1 MELSRA
7 FLWSSI
13 LQFMITVPWTLVFC
27 FVRFVRL
34 YHITT
39 KDEYR
44 SLQNKIGQ
52 RCSITDGNK
61 GYGYACGMWY
71 LAYVNEKNEIWLM
84 TTPSC
89 YARLVKKQND
99 KISIYEDYAWDGGGE
114 YCVKTHHVSTEEDL
128 REIIIL
134 DRLGEYANPY
144 VRRRKI
150 RFAVMDP
157 RPKQKEMM
165 EAIDHHYH
173 QRRRTVVFVSGA
185 PNTGKSII
193 GLFLAAH
200 YKSSYCNSFKPWQP
214 GDELCEVYAEVEPK
228 PETPLVLVLDE
239 VDIAL
244 GKIHKGLAPHTNIPI
259 SVADK
264 QGWNNFLDQIHWG
277 MYPNMIVLLISNQPY
292 EFIHNLDPSYLRQGR
307 VDLRFSV

>member
-13 LQFMITVPWTLVFC
+13 LQLMITVPWTLVFC

-52 RCSITDGNK
+52 QCSITDGNK
-61 GYGYACGMWY
+61 GYGYACGLWY

-84 TTPSC
+84 TTPTC

-99 KISIYEDYAWDGGGE
+99 KILIFQDDPDDQNDHDEHDKDLFKNNSEILIY
-114 YCVKTHHVSTEEDL
+114 
-128 REIIIL
+128 
-134 DRLGEYANPY
+134 DRLGEYSNPY
-144 VRRRKI
+144 FRRRKI
-150 RFAVMDP
+150 RFPLIDP
-157 RPKQKEMM
+157 RPKQKEVM
-165 EAIDHHYH
+165 ETIQRHYE
-173 QRRRTVVFVSGA
+173 QRGSTVVFLNGA

-193 GLFLAAH
+193 GLLLAAH
-200 YKSSYCNSFKPWQP
+200 YSSSYCNSFKPWQP

-228 PETPLVLVLDE
+228 PENPLILVLDE

-244 GKIHKGLAPHTNIPI
+244 NKIHNGIAPHKSIPI

-264 QGWNNFLDQIHWG
+264 LGWNNFLDQIHWG
-277 MYPNMIVLLISNQPY
+277 MYPNMIVLLISNKPY